1 MASQTTYCTFDE
13 LMGMIEPDFRPICTT
28 LRDIITRNHPDCVE
42 IIWERQRI
50 ASYGVGPKK
59 MTEHY
64 AYIAPHKNHINLGF
78 YHGAVLADPDGLL
91 EGTGQMLR
99 HVKIR
104 DVKSAENPRIDA
116 LIAEAI
122 IEMRQSLS

>member
-1 MASQTTYCTFDE
+1 MD
-13 LMGMIEPDFRPICTT
+13 MIEPDFRPICTT

-116 LIAEAI
+116 LIAESI